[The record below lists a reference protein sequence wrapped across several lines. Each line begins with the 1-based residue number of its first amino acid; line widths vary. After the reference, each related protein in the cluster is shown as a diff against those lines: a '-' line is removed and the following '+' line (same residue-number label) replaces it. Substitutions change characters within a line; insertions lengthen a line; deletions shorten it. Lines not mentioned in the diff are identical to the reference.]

1 MLFTL
6 GVLDT
11 VKFETLS
18 SNSRLLNF
26 NSMPEKVLC
35 EKEKKKEKEKINVRP
50 LMLMRFLVNQE
61 SKREKSLME
70 HFLIS
75 NK

>member
-1 MLFTL
+1 
-6 GVLDT
+6 
-11 VKFETLS
+11 
-18 SNSRLLNF
+18 
-26 NSMPEKVLC
+26 MPEKVLC